1 MLHYYECILQHL
13 GRVQYF
19 FCLLSQRIKNPLL
32 DGAGFL
38 YTIRG
43 SGGWL
48 GASFDVGI
56 AAVNCAELDAGY
68 GKFGIFAV

>member
-1 MLHYYECILQHL
+1 MWREVLK
-13 GRVQYF
+13 R
-19 FCLLSQRIKNPLL
+19 S
-32 DGAGFL
+32 
-38 YTIRG
+38 

>member
-1 MLHYYECILQHL
+1 MERVFAYCIKKTPGLT
-13 GRVQYF
+13 G
-19 FCLLSQRIKNPLL
+19 
-32 DGAGFL
+32 GFL

-43 SGGWL
+43 SVGWL

-68 GKFGIFAV
+68 GNFGIFAV

>member
-1 MLHYYECILQHL
+1 MCLTIFCSKENPAPYVAGSFKKRL
-13 GRVQYF
+13 RV
-19 FCLLSQRIKNPLL
+19 
-32 DGAGFL
+32 
-38 YTIRG
+38 
-43 SGGWL
+43 WL